1 MAMLLQNVYAFGVAL
16 CELISAKEAVVR
28 TNEYVAE
35 SRGLVDLFE
44 NVLNRAD
51 PREDL
56 GKFVDPRLGDYCPLD
71 SICKKAQLAKACTQE
86 NPQLRPSMRSIV
98 VALMTLTSSKDDWD
112 VRSFY
117 ESEAELVNLMSGR

>member
-1 MAMLLQNVYAFGVAL
+1 MLLQNVYAFGVVL

-35 SRGLVDLFE
+35 SKGLVDLFE
-44 NVLNRAD
+44 NVLNRPD

-56 GKFVDPRLGDYCPLD
+56 AMQRWLFGWHNLRKLAH
-71 SICKKAQLAKACTQE
+71 KK
-86 NPQLRPSMRSIV
+86 PSNETEHEIDCGC
-98 VALMTLTSSKDDWD
+98 ADDTYITSSKDDWD

-117 ESEAELVNLMSGR
+117 ESEADLVNLMSGK